1 MLYLAV
7 RFLFIEKLKNK
18 INIFDS
24 ISKAEEAQ
32 IKYASE
38 QSPIE
43 RIKETVELILRVYST
58 EPKKPNTNRIYFDK
72 E

>member
-1 MLYLAV
+1 MKK
-7 RFLFIEKLKNK
+7 RIE
-18 INIFDS
+18 IFDS
-24 ISKAEEAQ
+24 ISKAEEAHV
-32 IKYASE
+32 KYVSE
-38 QSPIE
+38 QSPLE

>member
-1 MLYLAV
+1 MSYSK
-7 RFLFIEKLKNK
+7 FFIFGEVKNK
-18 INIFDS
+18 INIFNS

-32 IKYASE
+32 VKYVSE
-38 QSPIE
+38 QSPLD
-43 RIKETVELILRVYST
+43 RIKETVELILRVYSI